1 MLMAF
6 ITSFNTL
13 PFLANTVRSIRRH
26 CPNVHIMIHD
36 NGSTDGSIEFAQ
48 READELVITDNRQ
61 GHPGAL
67 DRITAT
73 YEGEYLA
80 ICDSDIE
87 LTGDALNPTVDEMK
101 RNPSIVAMDWDRWN
115 IEGSPLNV
123 DWDTATYRQM
133 GRIDPCCAVIHV
145 PSIRSTGESWWPVID
160 KEKNIFG
167 DVGAAILRGIRRLGM
182 RKEKSIYIADNLIH
196 YGNSTWPANGC
207 VDQAVL
213 NRVSANRLIVE
224 EKIKC

>member
-1 MLMAF
+1 MLTAF

-13 PFLANTVRSIRRH
+13 PFLINTVRSIRRH
-26 CPNVHIMIHD
+26 CPNVRVMIHD

-48 READELVITDNRQ
+48 READDLVITDNSK

-73 YEGEYLA
+73 HSEDYLA

-87 LTGDALNPTVDEMK
+87 LTGDPFTATLDEMK
-101 RNPSIVAMDWDRWN
+101 RNPSIVAMDWGRWN
-115 IEGSPLNV
+115 IEGTPFTV
-123 DWDTATYRQM
+123 PGDPPDYIQM

-145 PSIRSTGESWWPVID
+145 PTIRSTGETWWPIRD
-160 KEKNIFG
+160 RASNTIG
-167 DVGAAILRGIRRLGM
+167 DVGAGILRGIRRLGL
-182 RKEKSIYIADNLIH
+182 RKETSRYIADNLIH

-207 VDQAVL
+207 VDPEVVR
-213 NRVSANRLIVE
+213 RVSENRRLVE